1 MKLRNVIKLGAA
13 LTVSALALTAC
24 SSSGAGTNGGNG
36 NSSSS
41 GAIVLT
47 AGHQLA
53 AGTPFDEGMNHFAEL
68 VAEKT
73 DGRVE
78 VRVHPNAQ
86 LGNET
91 EMFQA
96 LQSGTVDVGIFAP
109 GSIAEYFPG
118 ITLVSMPFLVEDRDH
133 RDRILDSGV
142 LAPIEESIVDTT
154 GTEVLTYF
162 GGSQRQMFFTK
173 PATSF
178 DDVQGRLF
186 RVQPSEMLTE
196 SYSAMGLEPTVV
208 AYTELYNALQQDV
221 VNGAENEAVFIESQ
235 RFYEPAPHLLM
246 TNHEVTFRPLMI
258 SSRTWDKLDDEL
270 ADLVREAAD
279 EAGIFQRDVE
289 GKADEDTLKRLSE
302 LDGVT
307 VSTVDTKSW
316 AGEMESIWAK
326 YAAQWGVDD
335 VLQGIKEAR

>member
-1 MKLRNVIKLGAA
+1 MSPKNALKVGALLAAGA
-13 LTVSALALTAC
+13 LVLTAC
-24 SSSGAGTNGGNG
+24 SGDGDPNGGSNG
-36 NSSSS
+36 GEGSPN
-41 GAIVLT
+41 AIVLT

-53 AGTPFDEGMNHFAEL
+53 IDTPFDDGLNRFAEL

-96 LQSGTVDVGIFAP
+96 LETGTVDFGIFAP
-109 GSIAEYFPG
+109 GSIAEYYPG
-118 ITLVSMPFLVEDRDH
+118 ITLVSMPFLVSDRDH

-142 LAPIEESIVDTT
+142 LEPIESSIAETT

-162 GGSQRQMFFTK
+162 GGSQRQMFFTR
-173 PATSF
+173 PASSLA
-178 DDVQGRLF
+178 DVQGRLF

-196 SYSAMGLEPTVV
+196 SYLAMGLEPTVI

-235 RFYEPAPHLLM
+235 RFYEPAPNILL
-246 TNHEVTFRPLMI
+246 TNHEVTFRPLMA
-258 SSRTWDKLDDEL
+258 SARTWDKLDDEL
-270 ADLVREAAD
+270 AALVREAAV
-279 EAGIFQRDVE
+279 EAGVFQRQVE
-289 GKADEDTLKRLSE
+289 GEADEDTLSRLGD

-307 VSTVDTKSW
+307 VTEVDTAQWS
-316 AGEMESIWAK
+316 ADMGAIWDK
-326 YAAQWGVDD
+326 YAAQWNVAD
-335 VLQGIKEAR
+335 VLEAIKGLR